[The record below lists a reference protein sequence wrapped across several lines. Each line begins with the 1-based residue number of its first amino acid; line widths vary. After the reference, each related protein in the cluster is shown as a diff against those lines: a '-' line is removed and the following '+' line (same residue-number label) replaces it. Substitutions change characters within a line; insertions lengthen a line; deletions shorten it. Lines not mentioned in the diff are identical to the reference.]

1 MDNNIKAQNFTELAA
16 TLDRYVEEDVKPE
29 HNEMLDLINIY
40 WELHKKLQKI
50 LIEYRMKT

>member
-16 TLDRYVEEDVKPE
+16 TLERYVAEDVKPE

-40 WELHKKLQKI
+40 WE
-50 LIEYRMKT
+50 